1 MLDIGAFLINRV
13 MDLIIGLVLGL
24 IIGVIVSIFAYFTV
38 ERDLKNRLIPRLLV
52 IVTIVFGILSFIQ
65 MFLAELS
72 VISYIDILQ
81 GGTGLIVIILTILLI
96 LVLIW
101 YASYITE
108 GEFLKSVNISG
119 KFNSKK
125 FQTYGRPIV
134 FIVFIGIFASFFMLI
149 FL

>member
-24 IIGVIVSIFAYFTV
+24 LIGVIVSIFAYFTV
-38 ERDLKNRLIPRLLV
+38 EGDLKNRLIPRLLV

-125 FQTYGRPIV
+125 FQTYGGPIV